1 MENVLNSVEQLTVDK
16 QTSELTSTEKQE
28 KILQLENEIKLY
40 LRNSAENVIEVG
52 NRLIEA
58 KKLVEHGQWQKWLE
72 NNFQL
77 KKQSAQNFMN
87 IAKRFGKEFKKED
100 KKQSIGNLN
109 STQMIA
115 LLALPKGQEE
125 EFIKQKT
132 TDGTPVENMSIRNL
146 KTEIKHWNTTH
157 KKPKNKK
164 TNIEKNTIDID
175 ATNATD
181 TQSNNYL
188 LLKQFISLSND
199 LVNIPNLNE
208 LAQKYSENNPDRFA
222 IEIEHLY
229 SIIDTISPK
238 QSK

>member
-164 TNIEKNTIDID
+164 TNIEKNTIDN
-175 ATNATD
+175 TE
-181 TQSNNYL
+181 
-188 LLKQFISLSND
+188 
-199 LVNIPNLNE
+199 VNH
-208 LAQKYSENNPDRFA
+208 
-222 IEIEHLY
+222 IE
-229 SIIDTISPK
+229 K
-238 QSK
+238 